1 MILCPQCLKSYHPK
15 VNFCPVCNIPLP
27 KVMQGGAVDAT
38 EAGATT
44 LPVKDGRIVSTA
56 TPLTPVP
63 PAPERE
69 RAAAQPAVVE
79 TAPQSAPTPAAAEI
93 PSPVSKRAAAQ
104 ANAFSMP
111 GSSDRLA
118 KADTVHIGSLGHEV
132 KQEVASALQD
142 AQAAMAHATIPPHH
156 PLELTIN
163 LNRILIEGTGTTLEM
178 KLQCTSADPLLDVHV
193 QLQSEKALRHPFEER
208 FHIVEHG
215 QPVEEFAEMDF
226 LDRCMGV
233 RLLNCHITYT
243 QLGRRKSMK
252 GQLQI
257 TILKQPATGNFHL
270 ELSNIGNQI
279 INSDGSNAGLGS
291 EHQSSLCLKE
301 LVDFGSIRDVNDLL
315 SVTLPDNYIR
325 IALRQTGDVPTGA
338 RTIASAFLKK
348 VQEGTVLT
356 LEPVGAAGGAQP
368 LRLTARS
375 QFLFGRQRDACDL
388 VTWFMPRSPENDELT
403 RCMSKVHVAAFARE
417 SGIFLRR
424 QPGVASVT
432 LSGALVGE
440 SEPGAPLVEY
450 GRLSMQAV
458 PGANF
463 VVDMLHHAA
472 VGSSP
477 PAAENARLWPGP
489 AVNEKPAATGC
500 IICRPVERSAAFRN
514 CLWLFTE
521 AAFGSGE
528 ENPLYLPDAGLASVQ
543 GRMHHYRSCF
553 WIENSADTGTVRVEG
568 LRLRSGE
575 LAPLCT
581 GMVISLGENEFRI
594 QVEA

>member
-1 MILCPQCLKSYHPK
+1 MILCPQCLKNYHPK
-15 VNFCPVCNIPLP
+15 VNFCPSCNIPLP
-27 KVMQGGAVDAT
+27 KVMQGEAMGAMA
-38 EAGATT
+38 AGDTT
-44 LPVKDGRIVSTA
+44 LPVKGSKVVST
-56 TPLTPVP
+56 PTPVAP
-63 PAPERE
+63 LPTAPEPV
-69 RAAAQPAVVE
+69 AAKAVVE
-79 TAPQSAPTPAAAEI
+79 IAQKIAPTPAAADI
-93 PSPVSKRAAAQ
+93 PPPAPKPAAVEPD
-104 ANAFSMP
+104 AFSMP

-118 KADTVHIGSLGHEV
+118 KADTVHIESLSHEV
-132 KQEVASALQD
+132 KQEVAAALQES
-142 AQAAMAHATIPPHH
+142 QAAVAYATMPPRQ

-178 KLQCTSADPLLDVHV
+178 KLQCTNPDPLLDVHV
-193 QLQSEKALRHPFEER
+193 QFQSDKSLKHSFEER
-208 FHIVEHG
+208 FHVVEHG
-215 QPVEEFAEMDF
+215 QPVDQFVEIDF

-233 RLLNCHITYT
+233 RLLNCLVTYT

-252 GQLQI
+252 GQVQI
-257 TILKQPATGNFHL
+257 TILKQPAAGNFHL

-279 INSDGSNAGLGS
+279 VNSDGSNAGLGS

-315 SVTLPDNYIR
+315 SATLPDNFIT
-325 IALRQTGDVPTGA
+325 IPLRQTGDVPTGA
-338 RTIASAFLKK
+338 RIIASAFLKK
-348 VQEGTVLT
+348 VQAGTVLT
-356 LEPVGAAGGAQP
+356 LEPVGAVASALP

-403 RCMSKVHVAAFARE
+403 RCMSKVHVAAFAKDD
-417 SGIFLRR
+417 GLFLRR

-432 LSGALVGE
+432 LSGVIVGE
-440 SEPGAPLVEY
+440 SEPGTALIDY

-472 VGSSP
+472 IGSAA

-489 AVNEKPAATGC
+489 PVDEKPAITGC
-500 IICRPVERSAAFRN
+500 VICRPVDRPPAFRN

-528 ENPLYLPDAGLASVQ
+528 ENPIYLPDSGLASVQ
-543 GRMHHYRSCF
+543 GRIHHYRNCF

-568 LRLRSGE
+568 QRLRSGE
-575 LAPLCT
+575 LAPLCS
-581 GMVISLGENEFRI
+581 GMVVRLGGIEFKVLI
-594 QVEA
+594 EA